1 MKPPS
6 RIVRGSVVLAKTKE
20 HFEADLTLE
29 KTFHPNSDKFID
41 IIMYKISRI
50 IQMKSAS
57 KTF

>member
-29 KTFHPNSDKFID
+29 KTFHPTSDKFIGL
-41 IIMYKISRI
+41 
-50 IQMKSAS
+50 
-57 KTF
+57 